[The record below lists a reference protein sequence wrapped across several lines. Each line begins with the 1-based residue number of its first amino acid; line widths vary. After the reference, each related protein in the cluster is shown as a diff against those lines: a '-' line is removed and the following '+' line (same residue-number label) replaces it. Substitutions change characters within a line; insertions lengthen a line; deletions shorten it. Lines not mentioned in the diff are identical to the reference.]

1 VAARRA
7 FTLIELLVVIAII
20 GVLIGLLLPA
30 VQKVREA
37 ANRTRC
43 ANNLKQIALAIHN
56 YHDAH
61 RTLPVGVNS
70 DWAVYGTWQTYVLP
84 FLEQD
89 VLYKEYDFQ
98 QAYWNNLPVSTRRL
112 AVLTCPSDEPN
123 SPFSGITSHNYAA
136 NFGNLPVDYN
146 PGAGYDT
153 GQLKTFNGLAFGGAP
168 FAQNK
173 AYRLSD
179 ITDGTSST
187 LLAAEVIQGQGDDLR
202 GFTWWGHGAIFVGY
216 IGPNS
221 AAPDVLYCCDGT
233 YCISRPP
240 NPPCIAPASAT
251 NPVMMGARSRHPGG
265 VNVALCDG
273 SGRFVADSILLS
285 TWRALT
291 TAQGG
296 EVVAADE

>member
-1 VAARRA
+1 MITRRA

-37 ANRTRC
+37 ANRLKC
-43 ANNLKQIALAIHN
+43 GNNLKQVSLAIHN

-61 RTLPVGVNS
+61 AILPVAVNS
-70 DWAVYGTWQTYVLP
+70 DWAIYGTWQTYVLP
-84 FLEQD
+84 FIEQD
-89 VLYKEYDFQ
+89 ILYREYDFS
-98 QAYWNNLPVSTRRL
+98 QAYWNNLRITRNRL
-112 AVLTCPSDEPN
+112 SILTCPSDHPN
-123 SPFSGITSHNYAA
+123 SPFSGITSHNYAV

-173 AYRLSD
+173 AYRLTD
-179 ITDGTSST
+179 ITDGSSNT
-187 LLAAEVIQGQGDDLR
+187 LLAAEVIQGQWDDLR

-221 AAPDVLYCCDGT
+221 ASPDVLYCCNGS
-233 YCISRPP
+233 YCDSRPP
-240 NPPCIAPASAT
+240 NPPCIAPATET

-273 SGRFVADSILLS
+273 SVRFVADTILLT
-285 TWRALT
+285 TWRALST
-291 TAQGG
+291 SQGG
-296 EVVAADE
+296 EVVGAD